1 MQGGVRARARARLRS
16 RPTLREYASSWLPS
30 VLDLAVR
37 TLSPLPPH
45 TQRAID
51 ACEPKEPKPE
61 PWKVMR
67 VPPLMGPPVG

>member
-45 TQRAID
+45 TQRAT
-51 ACEPKEPKPE
+51 
-61 PWKVMR
+61 
-67 VPPLMGPPVG
+67 PVSPVIGRCTWYRPSAPSARLSVTLCR